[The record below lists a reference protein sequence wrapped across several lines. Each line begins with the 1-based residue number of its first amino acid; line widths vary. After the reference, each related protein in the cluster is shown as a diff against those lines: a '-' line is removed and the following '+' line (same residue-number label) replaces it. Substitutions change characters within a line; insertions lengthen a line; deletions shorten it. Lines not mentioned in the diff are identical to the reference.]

1 MKPLAPTLGQIV
13 NGSGS
18 ATGRAEPMYELAIYG
33 LGPGGLIAAVNGA
46 SERLRQVLVGCFS
59 I

>member
-1 MKPLAPTLGQIV
+1 
-13 NGSGS
+13 
-18 ATGRAEPMYELAIYG
+18 MYELAIYG